1 MANTKAKAKAAKSVM
16 DAKKPVK
23 AAAKKKVAAKKVA
36 AKKDISK
43 KYKGKGNFS
52 SLDARRKMDG

>member
-1 MANTKAKAKAAKSVM
+1 MANTTKAKPKAA
-16 DAKKPVK
+16 KPVK
-23 AAAKKKVAAKKVA
+23 AAAKKAVAKKKVSA
-36 AKKDISK
+36 AKDISK

>member
-1 MANTKAKAKAAKSVM
+1 MVKLN
-16 DAKKPVK
+16 KKPVK
-23 AAAKKKVAAKKVA
+23 ATAKKAVAKKKVSAA
-36 AKKDISK
+36 KDISK

>member
-1 MANTKAKAKAAKSVM
+1 MVKLN
-16 DAKKPVK
+16 KKPVK
-23 AAAKKKVAAKKVA
+23 ATAKKAVAKKPVRAAAKKVSSA
-36 AKKDISK
+36 KDISK